1 MGGELMVELMEASPR
16 VVEELDRLVLQPM
29 SGVEEL
35 RRWLYEN
42 EFHVREDRLVPVG
55 SRWYQVL
62 SVKKA
67 GEADPWPEGFPR
79 DCYMV
84 GYRTFRERDR
94 LLAPYCREQLQKR
107 REQLCRAAGT
117 AGEDRLA
124 REVGQL
130 EGIIREAEAWS

>member
-1 MGGELMVELMEASPR
+1 M
-16 VVEELDRLVLQPM
+16 
-29 SGVEEL
+29 
-35 RRWLYEN
+35 
-42 EFHVREDRLVPVG
+42 PVG

-84 GYRTFRERDR
+84 GYRTFRERNR
-94 LLAPYCREQLQKR
+94 LLAPYCRDQLQKR
-107 REQLCRAAGT
+107 REQLSQAAGK